1 METTYDVK
9 IWKTEVYRG
18 KRLTSYTVRWK
29 VAGQEWR
36 EPFRTSAL
44 AESFRSGLTSATR
57 KGEAFNVL
65 TGRPLSM
72 DRVSVDEKW
81 YDHACKFVDLKWP
94 HVAATTRRTHAEAM
108 TAVTM
113 LMLKTEA
120 PDPKLIRTVL
130 RVWGFNTVKRAD
142 PKMPEEQKAALA
154 WVKRN
159 SRPVAA
165 LSAPE
170 TLRAVLNGLT
180 LKLDGEPMASSV
192 LTRRRKIFGTSLEYA
207 VERKL
212 LTSNPIPKLKWTA
225 PKSSGSVDRRR
236 VANPRQAAT
245 LLDSVRRQGRWGRHM
260 VAFYGCLYYAALR
273 PEEAVALRRSNL
285 VLPAEG
291 WGSMTIESAEPYAGK
306 EWTNTGENRDRRQL
320 KQRDRGETRTIPIS
334 PPLTL
339 LLNEHLALYRPKSG
353 GRIFWGERNRD
364 ELPVGTV
371 HRVWSWARKDAFTA
385 EVAASPLAAVPYDLR
400 HAAVS
405 TWLNGGVPPTQV
417 AEWAGH
423 SVEVLLKIY
432 AKCLDG
438 GAGEMQRRME
448 SALGLGPAARGTR
461 PAKNF
466 PAYSPQTSPRIPR
479 ER

>member
-1 METTYDVK
+1 METTYDVR
-9 IWKTEVYRG
+9 IWKIDVYRG
-18 KRLTSYTVRWK
+18 TRVTTYRVLWAVAGRRWK
-29 VAGQEWR
+29 

-44 AESFRSGLTSATR
+44 AESFRSDLMSAAR
-57 KGEAFNVL
+57 KGEAFSVL
-65 TGRPLSM
+65 SGRPLSM
-72 DRVSVDEKW
+72 DRVSADEKW
-81 YDHACKFVDLKWP
+81 YDHACQFVDLKWP

-108 TAVTM
+108 TAITM
-113 LMLKTEA
+113 LMLKTA
-120 PDPKLIRTVL
+120 DGPDPKVIRTAL
-130 RVWGFNTVKRAD
+130 RVWAFNTVKRAD
-142 PKMPEEQKAALA
+142 PEMPEESRAALA

-165 LSAPE
+165 LAMPE
-170 TLRAVLNGLT
+170 TLRGVLNGLT
-180 LKLDGEPMASSV
+180 LKLDGEPMATSV
-192 LTRRRKIFGTSLEYA
+192 VTRRRKIFGTSLEYA

-212 LTSNPIPKLKWTA
+212 LATNPIPKLKWTA
-225 PKSSGSVDRRR
+225 PKSAGSVDRRR

-273 PEEAVALRRSNL
+273 PEEAVALKLSNL
-285 VLPAEG
+285 TLPSEG

-306 EWTNTGENRDRRQL
+306 GWTNSGENRDRRHL
-320 KQRDRGETRTIPIS
+320 KQRDRGETRTVPIP
-334 PPLTL
+334 PQLTL
-339 LLNEHLALYRPKSG
+339 LIHEHVKLYGKGTG
-353 GRIFWGERNRD
+353 GRLFWGERNRS

-438 GAGEMQRRME
+438 GEAELQRRVE
-448 SALGLGPAARGTR
+448 TALGGAAGAQKLGNALGRTWE
-461 PAKNF
+461 
-466 PAYSPQTSPRIPR
+466 RIGDKR
-479 ER
+479 